1 MLELNFQY
9 WLYSY
14 LNLESRKTVFD
25 WRINTTINQRH
36 FHDPF
41 YSIVI
46 NQNIIFGQ
54 NLVKKIKNAKLFLK
68 MNLRKLP
75 SNKHFEFSLSF
86 FTLLKMPPAGI
97 EPATTP

>member
-14 LNLESRKTVFD
+14 LNFESRKTVFD
-25 WRINTTINQRH
+25 ERINTTINQRH

-46 NQNIIFGQ
+46 DQNIIFGQ
-54 NLVKKIKNAKLFLK
+54 NLVMIWSKRQKILNYF
-68 MNLRKLP
+68 
-75 SNKHFEFSLSF
+75 
-86 FTLLKMPPAGI
+86 
-97 EPATTP
+97 

>member
-25 WRINTTINQRH
+25 GRINTTINQRH

-54 NLVKKIKNAKLFLK
+54 NLVMIWSKRQKILNYF
-68 MNLRKLP
+68 
-75 SNKHFEFSLSF
+75 
-86 FTLLKMPPAGI
+86 
-97 EPATTP
+97 